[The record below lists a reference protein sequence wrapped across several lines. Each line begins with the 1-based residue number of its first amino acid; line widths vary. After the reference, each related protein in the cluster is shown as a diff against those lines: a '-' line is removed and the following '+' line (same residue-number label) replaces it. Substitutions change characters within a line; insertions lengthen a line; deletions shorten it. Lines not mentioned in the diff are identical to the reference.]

1 LDVDWLGGLAVEVK
15 IGIQNIGR
23 EIVLESTQDADAV
36 AKVVAEAI
44 AKGSELRLKDDKGR
58 LVIVPANVLGYVEIG
73 AEEARRVG
81 FGAL

>member
-1 LDVDWLGGLAVEVK
+1 MEVK

-23 EIVLESTQDADAV
+23 EIVLESVQDAEAV
-36 AKVVAEAI
+36 AKVVGDAI
-44 AKGSELRLKDDKGR
+44 AKGSELRLTDDKGR